1 MKLVEALQIAN
12 TNRDEGAPFH
22 VLLCCGFTPLHLEP
36 ALKAHLRL
44 SLPDRNIKIR
54 TGLYGD
60 PAGTLENAP
69 ENLDAIIVVLEWGDL
84 DPRLAWRSPGR
95 VNEDVISDAR
105 SRLDRIRKSIAVLAQ
120 KTPVALALP
129 TLPLAPV
136 FHTPGGELNRV
147 EAALREM
154 LYGFA
159 ATTPAIVLHTGT
171 MPNGNRHDLRAELT
185 NGFPYS
191 FAHADA
197 LAAGLVKSILP
208 LLPKKALITDLD
220 QTLWS
225 GVLGDD
231 GPEGITW
238 DLDHKTQFHSL
249 YQFLLNQLAEAG
261 AMIGV
266 ASKNDAD
273 LVHTAL
279 KREDLIINPKHLFPV
294 EAHWQPKP
302 ESIERILAAWNIGAD
317 SVVFVDDD
325 PLQLMHVKA
334 AFPAMECLEFRKDDA
349 KFLIDLH
356 DLFGKR
362 EIREEDTLRVASL
375 RSGQV
380 LRQVSDSASLDTVL
394 EGAQARVTFRWGKNP
409 PDPRA
414 LELINKTNQFKLNS
428 LRYTETDWKNYLADP
443 ATRLVVVDYQDR
455 FGKLGK
461 IAALAGREQD
471 GGFEVD
477 VWVMS
482 CRAFSRRIEYQCLK
496 QLLDHWEPVQFRW
509 ERTER
514 NGPMRD
520 FLAEMV
526 PGQQTIDRAEFNR
539 RSPALFHQ
547 TECKVD

>member
-12 TNRDEGAPFH
+12 ANRDDGAPFH
-22 VLLCCGFTPLHLEP
+22 VLLACGFTPLHLET
-36 ALKAHLRL
+36 AVKAHLRL
-44 SLPDRNIKIR
+44 VLPDRNIKVR

-60 PAGTLENAP
+60 LPGTLENAP
-69 ENLDAIIVVLEWGDL
+69 DDLDAILVVMEWGDL
-84 DPRLAWRSPGR
+84 DPRLAWRSAGK
-95 VNEDVISDAR
+95 VNEDVISDVR
-105 SRLDRIRKSIAVLAQ
+105 SRLERVRNSIAALAQ
-120 KTPVALALP
+120 KTPIALALP

-136 FHTPGGELNRV
+136 FHTPGGELNRI

-154 LYGFA
+154 LYGMA
-159 ATTPAIVLHTGT
+159 ATTPAITLNTEA
-171 MPNGNRHDLRAELT
+171 MPNGNRHDLRSELT
-185 NGFPYS
+185 NGFPYP

-208 LLPKKALITDLD
+208 PSPKKALITDLD

-231 GPEGITW
+231 GPEGISW
-238 DLDHKTQFHSL
+238 DFEHKAQFHAV
-249 YQFLLNQLAEAG
+249 YQFLLNQFAEAG

-279 KREDLIINPKHLFPV
+279 QREDLVIHPRHLFPI
-294 EAHWQPKP
+294 EANWQPKP
-302 ESIERILAAWNIGAD
+302 ESIERILAAWNVNAD

-334 AFPAMECLEFRKDDA
+334 AFPSMECMEFRKDDA
-349 KFLIDLH
+349 RFLMELQDR
-356 DLFGKR
+356 FGKR

-375 RSGQV
+375 RSGQA
-380 LRQVSDSASLDTVL
+380 LRQVADSASLDSL
-394 EGAQARVTFRWGKNP
+394 LAGAQAKVTFRWGKNP

-414 LELINKTNQFKLNS
+414 LELINKTNQFRLNT

-443 ATRLVVVDYQDR
+443 ATRLAVVEYEDR

-461 IAALAGREQD
+461 IATLAGREQD

-482 CRAFSRRIEYQCLK
+482 CRAFSRRIEHQCLK
-496 QLLDHWEPVQFRW
+496 QLLEHWNPVQFRW

-514 NGPMRD
+514 NGPMQD
-520 FLAEMV
+520 FLGEMV
-526 PGQQTIDRAEFNR
+526 PGHRAIEREGFLG
-539 RSPALFHQ
+539 SCPALFHQ
-547 TECKVD
+547 TECKGD